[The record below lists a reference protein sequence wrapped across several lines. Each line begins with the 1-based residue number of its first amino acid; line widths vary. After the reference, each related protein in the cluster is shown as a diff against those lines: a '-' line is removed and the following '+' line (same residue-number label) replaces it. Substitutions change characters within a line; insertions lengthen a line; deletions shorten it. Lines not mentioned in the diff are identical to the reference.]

1 VLNLSETLIRS
12 LIKELIK
19 EVFQSQLPTSDQL
32 KIKKNYLNLKVPT
45 TTQTQPGIPGMGK
58 KIIPPNSTTYRLQQQ
73 QTNIRP
79 NKSQGVNTTIT
90 QRFEKWVNNQ
100 DKNKFKTISDL
111 EKEYLKIENP
121 TTSSERAELIRAIK
135 EKWSYWTKY
144 H

>member
-12 LIKELIK
+12 LVKELIK

-32 KIKKNYLNLKVPT
+32 KLKKNYLNLKVPT
-45 TTQTQPGIPGMGK
+45 TSHTQPGIPGMGK
-58 KIIPPNSTTYRLQQQ
+58 KITPPISTTYRLQQQ
-73 QTNIRP
+73 SNTKP
-79 NKSQGVNTTIT
+79 NKSQGINTTIT

-135 EKWSYWTKY
+135 EKWGYWTKY